1 MARIYKCKCR
11 ATGENGMSD
20 IFIKID
26 GHYYKS
32 QEVYD
37 EHCNKLSQIK
47 SGIYKITNTENNKV
61 YIGES
66 LDIYRRW
73 DEHKYDL
80 LHNKHCNYLLQN
92 DFNKYGID
100 MFNFEIIQEYK
111 TDGVIPTKCQLLMLE
126 YKYIRKFEKENYQ
139 LYNIEYSLLKA
150 LNGDK
155 LIFQSGGFDPFKTQS
170 ILVSQSRKY
179 KFNLHNNTF
188 VLSERNTPLVVFRML
203 SNNSSCTKKSVKYKN
218 FMDVLYND
226 YKADLDKIIKTYKFK
241 YKLKTNREE
250 MIEEVTEY
258 GMEIFKKILEDNTY
272 LKNGNNKYKSNN
284 SSNASMS
291 SFIYEIRNNLKY
303 DIDTYSSIKQWLCN
317 LGLISI
323 EYNHMYI
330 TDISENNNFL
340 IRKSKCYDKVNKV
353 DYFTIITTKEFR
365 GHINNLIEGMSDS
378 DKLETFYNPVI
389 ESTNNI
395 KL

>member
-11 ATGENGMSD
+11 ATGESGMSD

-155 LIFQSGGFDPFKTQS
+155 LIFQSGGFDPFKAQS

-291 SFIYEIRNNLKY
+291 SFICEIRNNLKY

-353 DYFTIITTKEFR
+353 DYFTITTTKEFR

-378 DKLETFYNPVI
+378 DKLETFYNPVRV
-389 ESTNNI
+389 STNNI

>member
-11 ATGENGMSD
+11 ATGENGTSD

-66 LDIYRRW
+66 LDIHRRW

-155 LIFQSGGFDPFKTQS
+155 LIFKWIKS
-170 ILVSQSRKY
+170 SR
-179 KFNLHNNTF
+179 
-188 VLSERNTPLVVFRML
+188 
-203 SNNSSCTKKSVKYKN
+203 
-218 FMDVLYND
+218 
-226 YKADLDKIIKTYKFK
+226 
-241 YKLKTNREE
+241 
-250 MIEEVTEY
+250 
-258 GMEIFKKILEDNTY
+258 
-272 LKNGNNKYKSNN
+272 
-284 SSNASMS
+284 
-291 SFIYEIRNNLKY
+291 LKY
-303 DIDTYSSIKQWLCN
+303 
-317 LGLISI
+317 
-323 EYNHMYI
+323 
-330 TDISENNNFL
+330 
-340 IRKSKCYDKVNKV
+340 
-353 DYFTIITTKEFR
+353 
-365 GHINNLIEGMSDS
+365 
-378 DKLETFYNPVI
+378 
-389 ESTNNI
+389 
-395 KL
+395 

>member
-1 MARIYKCKCR
+1 MARVYKCKCR
-11 ATGENGMSD
+11 ATGEDGMSD
-20 IFIKID
+20 VFIKID

-100 MFNFEIIQEYK
+100 IFGFEIIQEHK
-111 TDGVIPTKCQLLMLE
+111 ADGVIPTKCQLLILE

-155 LIFQSGGFDPFKTQS
+155 PIFQSGGFDSFKAQS

-284 SSNASMS
+284 SSNASIS

-353 DYFTIITTKEFR
+353 DYFTITTTKEFR

-389 ESTNNI
+389 ESNNNI

>member
-11 ATGENGMSD
+11 ATGENGTSD

-66 LDIYRRW
+66 LDIHRRW

-155 LIFQSGGFDPFKTQS
+155 LIFQLGGFDPFKAQS

-353 DYFTIITTKEFR
+353 DYFTITTTKEFR

-389 ESTNNI
+389 ESINNMQ
-395 KL
+395 L